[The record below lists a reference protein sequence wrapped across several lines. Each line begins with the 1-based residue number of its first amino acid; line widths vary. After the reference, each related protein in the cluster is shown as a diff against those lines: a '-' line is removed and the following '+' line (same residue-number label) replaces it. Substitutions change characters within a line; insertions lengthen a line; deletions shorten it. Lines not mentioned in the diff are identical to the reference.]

1 MRIAFFIGSMGRGGA
16 ERVISI
22 LANEYADKGWD
33 VDILMLLA
41 NRVEYDLRPQVNV
54 ISLVGASTSHA
65 KNALSWLTKIRKY
78 VSTVKPDRVVSF
90 IGRVNAVVLTA
101 TIGMKVPIIVSERN
115 DPKHDGRGKAMLW
128 YCNKIYHRAK
138 AIVFQNK
145 YEQSCFDKLL
155 ASKGVVV
162 PNPVQ
167 VSATKKCDGEE
178 VVVATAGR
186 LNQQK
191 NHFMLIDAME
201 IVHKK
206 HPQVKCRIYG
216 EGDLREALQ
225 TYINNKKLTE
235 VVNLE
240 GNRKDIHE
248 KLAECSLFVL
258 TSEFEGLSNA
268 LIEAMMIGLPCI
280 TTDYNGAEELVQN
293 GENGLVV
300 RRGQADELA
309 DSIVLLLENP
319 SLRLK
324 MTKQSLES
332 SKQYAASCVLKK
344 WKEVIQT

>member
-41 NRVEYDLRPQVNV
+41 NRVEYDLRTQINV
-54 ISLVGASTSHA
+54 ISLVGASASYA
-65 KNALSWLTKIRKY
+65 KNAFSWLTKIRKY

-128 YCNKIYHRAK
+128 YCNMIYHRAK

-145 YEQSCFDKLL
+145 YEQSCFSKSLE
-155 ASKGVVV
+155 SKGVVV

-167 VSATKKCDGEE
+167 VSATKKCHGEE
-178 VVVATAGR
+178 FVVATAGR
-186 LNQQK
+186 LNHQK

-201 IVHKK
+201 MVHKD

-216 EGDLREALQ
+216 EGDLRNELQ
-225 TYINNKKLTE
+225 TYINEKRLAE
-235 VVNLE
+235 VVVLE
-240 GNRKDIHE
+240 GNHTDIHE

-280 TTDYNGAEELVQN
+280 TTDYNGAAELIAD
-293 GENGLVV
+293 GANGLIVPRNEANV
-300 RRGQADELA
+300 LSKKIVKIISSEINGTELA
-309 DSIVLLLENP
+309 RNARNSVEQFDAE
-319 SLRLK
+319 
-324 MTKQSLES
+324 
-332 SKQYAASCVLKK
+332 AVLKR
-344 WKEVIQT
+344 WHAVIG